1 MIIISS
7 GRDHCDVV
15 LIAWSC
21 YYLFYNNIINNVT
34 RVLVA
39 GVNPTSLRGSNTAV
53 VVGTTNNDCADWWS
67 VDPAKTNGYE
77 FLGNTRTMF
86 PNRVSFSFDLRGMYN
101 HAVAVR
107 NTAVTVTE
115 YTIISPGLWIKCN
128 YCATK
133 TDEKVHWNMLLYY
146 LKHTREIIFLL
157 RPPASP

>member
-86 PNRVSFSFDLRGMYN
+86 PNRVSFSFDLRGMYY

-115 YTIISPGLWIKCN
+115 TRSLVQGCEWNAIIVQRKLTKKCIETCS
-128 YCATK
+128 YIT
-133 TDEKVHWNMLLYY
+133 
-146 LKHTREIIFLL
+146 
-157 RPPASP
+157 